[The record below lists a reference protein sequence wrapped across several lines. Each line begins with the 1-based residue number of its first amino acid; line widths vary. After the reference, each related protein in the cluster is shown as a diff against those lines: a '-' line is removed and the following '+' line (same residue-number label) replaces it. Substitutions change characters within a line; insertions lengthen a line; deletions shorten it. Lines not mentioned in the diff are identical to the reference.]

1 MIRIFA
7 RALALFC
14 CDFRGVAVC
23 YNQTMHSCSIS
34 FHTIKSCMTHCC
46 NGLLET
52 VARPPRCCSAGGVVQ
67 ERRGV
72 LSSILVGT
80 VAPGSYVVVERAP
93 PGGSAGTAASGKL
106 KIVGRA
112 LWPKPCLMAYL
123 ISLDSFLGCHTQQPT
138 IINTDITSSIGCQEK
153 TRNNH
158 TRTCVSTHLLVS
170 ILAFIAFIFKS
181 RQCFVEEMNI
191 LLALSAISPKE
202 ENHKWPA
209 MRSKSSF
216 VLTKLVRSKL
226 AVQSKLSNWART
238 KSLVLIL

>member
-1 MIRIFA
+1 
-7 RALALFC
+7 
-14 CDFRGVAVC
+14 
-23 YNQTMHSCSIS
+23 
-34 FHTIKSCMTHCC
+34 
-46 NGLLET
+46 
-52 VARPPRCCSAGGVVQ
+52 VQ

-226 AVQSKLSNWART
+226 ANQNYRIGLERNRWF
-238 KSLVLIL
+238 

>member
-1 MIRIFA
+1 MTY
-7 RALALFC
+7 C
-14 CDFRGVAVC
+14 CD
-23 YNQTMHSCSIS
+23 
-34 FHTIKSCMTHCC
+34 
-46 NGLLET
+46 GLLET
-52 VARPPRCCSAGGVVQ
+52 VARPPCCCSAGCVVQ

-72 LSSILVGT
+72 LSSVLVGT

-106 KIVGRA
+106 KILGRA

-226 AVQSKLSNWART
+226 AVQSKLLNWART

>member
-1 MIRIFA
+1 M
-7 RALALFC
+7 
-14 CDFRGVAVC
+14 
-23 YNQTMHSCSIS
+23 
-34 FHTIKSCMTHCC
+34 
-46 NGLLET
+46 
-52 VARPPRCCSAGGVVQ
+52 Q

-72 LSSILVGT
+72 LSSVLVGT

-158 TRTCVSTHLLVS
+158 TLTCVSTHLLVS

-216 VLTKLVRSKL
+216 VLTKLVQSKL
-226 AVQSKLSNWART
+226 AVQSKLSNWA
-238 KSLVLIL
+238 